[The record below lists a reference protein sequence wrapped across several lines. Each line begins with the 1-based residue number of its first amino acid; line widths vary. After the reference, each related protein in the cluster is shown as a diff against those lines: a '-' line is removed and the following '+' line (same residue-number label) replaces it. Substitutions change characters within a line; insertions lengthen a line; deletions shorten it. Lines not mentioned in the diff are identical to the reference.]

1 MKALIVIL
9 FLLFNLDVQAQ
20 FDQNT
25 SLESSGIKLNTNK
38 PIYKKEVFKPLNIS
52 FDWILETK
60 AEILNGI
67 SYSPTVEFNLSRPN
81 GMNFQI
87 QTGALPI
94 INGIK
99 IDKTQPCAGI
109 SFGYSF

>member
-9 FLLFNLDVQAQ
+9 FLLFNLEVQAQ
-20 FDQNT
+20 FDQKT
-25 SLESSGIKLNTNK
+25 PFESSGLRLNPNK
-38 PIYKKEVFKPLNIS
+38 PSYKKEVFKPMNIT

-67 SYSPTVEFNLSRPN
+67 SYSPTVEFTLSRPN

-87 QTGALPI
+87 QTGALPV